1 MSSPAEN
8 AVAIA
13 QSLIRCPSV
22 TPADAGALDVLV
34 RPLAAAGFS
43 CDLLTFSEDGTAD
56 VDNLVARIGSGGPH
70 LCFAGHTDVV
80 PPGDESLWTHAPFFA
95 EIAEGRLY
103 GRGASDMKG
112 AVACF
117 AAAAIDYVTE
127 RGGHVPGTISL
138 LITGDEEGTA
148 VNGTRK
154 VLAWMEQANLVP
166 DHCLVGEPSNPR
178 VLGEMIKIGRRGSL
192 TGHLV
197 VSGQQGHVAY
207 PHLAANPVKGIVTA
221 LAKLYGTPLDNGS
234 PHFSPSNLEVTSI
247 DVGNPATNV
256 IPARAEARFN
266 IRFND
271 NHEAETLKAMLEDS
285 IRAALSDAELSF
297 SLDFAP
303 HGDVFVT
310 KPGAL
315 DELLSE
321 AVTEFTGRTPVLSTD
336 GGTSDARF
344 IKEYCPVVE
353 FGLTTETIHKT
364 DENASLSDLETLT
377 AIYRRFIARYFE
389 QFGDGSPEDDNGR

>member
-1 MSSPAEN
+1 MSSPAAN

-13 QSLIRCPSV
+13 QDLIRCPSV
-22 TPADAGALDVLV
+22 TPLNAGALDALA
-34 RPLAAAGFS
+34 RPLAAAGFA
-43 CDLLTFSEDGTAD
+43 CDLLTFREDGTAD
-56 VDNLVARIGSGGPH
+56 VDNLVARIGSGAPH

-80 PPGDESLWTHAPFFA
+80 PPGDESLWTHAPFSA
-95 EIAEGRLY
+95 DIADGRLY

-117 AAAAIDYVTE
+117 TAAAIDYVAE
-127 RGGHVPGTISL
+127 RGGQVPGTISL

-148 VNGTRK
+148 VNGTKK

-166 DHCLVGEPSNPR
+166 DHCLVGEPSNPY
-178 VLGEMIKIGRRGSL
+178 VLGETIKIGRRGSL
-192 TGHLV
+192 TGHLTV
-197 VSGQQGHVAY
+197 TGQQGHVAY
-207 PHLAANPVKGIVTA
+207 PHLAANPVKGMVTA
-221 LAKLYGTPLDNGS
+221 LAKLYATPLDTGS
-234 PHFSPSNLEVTSI
+234 THFSPSNLEVTSI

-271 NHEAETLKAMLEDS
+271 NHEADALKGMLCDS
-285 IRAALSDAELSF
+285 IGAALAGTGLTF
-297 SLDFAP
+297 NMDFAP
-303 HGDVFVT
+303 HGDAFVT
-310 KPGAL
+310 TPGAL
-315 DELLSE
+315 DALLAE
-321 AVTEFTGRTPVLSTD
+321 AVAEFTGKTPVLSTD

-344 IKEYCPVVE
+344 IKDYCPVVE

-364 DENASLSDLETLT
+364 DENASLADLETLT

-389 QFGDGSPEDDNGR
+389 TFGAASSEDNNGR